1 MPSESTSSCPE
12 PRVEALMTHPAD
24 GRAVASDDPIYRV
37 NGRDGTLLRLVPAG
51 TFLMG
56 STSEEVELAKA
67 MDRDGQL
74 FALNDEKP
82 QFCPFVSAFYL
93 GVYAVTNEQ
102 FAQFLTSTRPAL
114 DRFRLWLPASEHIR
128 SPADR
133 NSRYE
138 VDSGYEKHPAIH
150 LSWLGAEAY
159 CNWAG
164 LRLPSELEW
173 EKAARGTDG
182 RIFPWGNDWDEK
194 RLRWHGG
201 TRGENETTAPV
212 YEYQSGCS
220 PYGFY
225 QMAGNVEEWCSDR
238 YRFGAYRRYAEGN
251 LASPPTGFGRV
262 VRGGTCQRRNKL
274 EFRCARRR
282 TNPMAFVN
290 IINIGLR
297 CAYDA
302 SNNSAINSGS
312 AAENL

>member
-1 MPSESTSSCPE
+1 
-12 PRVEALMTHPAD
+12 
-24 GRAVASDDPIYRV
+24 V
-37 NGRDGTLLRLVPAG
+37 NGRDGSLLRLVPAS
-51 TFLMG
+51 TFIMG
-56 STSEEVELAKA
+56 STSTDLESAKA
-67 MDRDGQL
+67 IDPDGQL
-74 FALNDEKP
+74 FALTDEVP
-82 QFCPFVSAFYL
+82 QFCPFVPAFYL

-102 FAQFLTSTRPAL
+102 FAQFLTSTQPSP
-114 DRFRLWLPASEHIR
+114 DKFRLWIPASEHIR
-128 SPADR
+128 SPVARDT
-133 NSRYE
+133 RYE

-150 LSWLGAEAY
+150 LSWFGAEAY
-159 CNWAG
+159 CKWAG
-164 LRLPSELEW
+164 LRLPREFEW

-201 TRGENETTAPV
+201 DRGENETTSPV
-212 YEYQSGCS
+212 DEYPSGRS

-282 TNPMAFVN
+282 TNPMAIVN

-302 SNNSAINSGS
+302 SYNPSINSGS

>member
-12 PRVEALMTHPAD
+12 PRVEALITHPAD
-24 GRAVASDDPIYRV
+24 GGGVASGEPIYRV
-37 NGRDGTLLRLVPAG
+37 NRRDGSLLRLVPAG
-51 TFLMG
+51 TFVMG
-56 STSEEVELAKA
+56 STTTDVEAAKA
-67 MDRDGQL
+67 MDHDGQL
-74 FALNDEKP
+74 FALADEVP
-82 QFCPFVSAFYL
+82 QFCPFVPAFYL

-114 DRFRLWLPASEHIR
+114 DKFRLWLPASEHIR

-133 NSRYE
+133 NSSYE
-138 VDSGYEKHPAIH
+138 VESGYEKHPAIH

-159 CNWAG
+159 CKWAD
-164 LRLPSELEW
+164 LRLPRELEW

-182 RIFPWGNDWDEK
+182 RTFPWGNDWDEK

-201 TRGENETTAPV
+201 DRGENETTAPV
-212 YEYQSGCS
+212 YEYPSGCS

-262 VRGGTCQRRNKL
+262 VRGGTCQRHNKL

-302 SNNSAINSGS
+302 SNSSAINSGS